1 MNCSLPLIVLLVVNS
16 NSYLSACQ
24 SVRGV
29 FFFPYTSQYV
39 GVIFNHNTV
48 HCVMFSLTW
57 FDDCSFLFL
66 YTYFNNDS
74 I

>member
-1 MNCSLPLIVLLVVNS
+1 VTNVGQTNCDELLDNFVMNKAGQN
-16 NSYLSACQ
+16 LS
-24 SVRGV
+24 
-29 FFFPYTSQYV
+29 
-39 GVIFNHNTV
+39 V

-74 I
+74 ISKT